1 MIGLDVIFMAC
12 AAMGGVLFLVQ
23 MIMQF
28 AGHDA
33 SADVGSHDPSLLTHD
48 GGAADSSFKLLSF
61 QGLTA
66 FFMMFGLVGLAMLRQ
81 SGVGAT
87 GSLIAGLVAGLGA
100 VWVIGKLFASMRKL
114 QSSGTLDLHKAVGQP
129 GEIYMTIPA
138 GGTGKVQ
145 VSVQNR
151 LSVYD
156 AVSRDGAEIK
166 TGASVKI
173 AELRGANMMVVEKI

>member
-12 AAMGGVLFLVQ
+12 AALGGVLFLVQ
-23 MIMQF
+23 LVIQF

-33 SADVGSHDPSLLTHD
+33 SADVGPHDPAMLTHD

-66 FFMMFGLVGLAMLRQ
+66 FFMMFGLVGLAMYRQ
-81 SGVGAT
+81 SGAGALW
-87 GSLIAGLVAGLGA
+87 SLVAGLAAGLAA
-100 VWVIGKLFASMRKL
+100 VWVIGKLFSSMRKL
-114 QSSGTLDLHKAVGQP
+114 QSSGTMDLHKAIGQP
-129 GEIYMTIPA
+129 GEIYLTIPA

-145 VSVQNR
+145 VTVQNR
-151 LSVYD
+151 LSVFD

-166 TGASVKI
+166 TGVAVKV
-173 AELRGANMMVVEKI
+173 ADLRGANVMVVEKI